1 MRLSAKFRILSGM
14 KLKRAPT
21 DIYEIGPLI
30 ERVKRYAKDRGIAA
44 STASFHVFGDGT
56 RLSLLEDGKTVTVK
70 TAKAAWER
78 LNELE
83 AQAESAA

>member
-1 MRLSAKFRILSGM
+1 MHVSAKFRILGHM
-14 KLKRAPT
+14 KPKRAPT

-30 ERVKRYAKDRGIAA
+30 ERVKRYAERRGIAA
-44 STASFHVFGDGT
+44 TTASFHVFGDGE

-70 TAKAAWER
+70 TARAAWEK
-78 LNELE
+78 LNQLE